1 MPVVANPKKYSVIY
15 NSIKNKIIEYGDFE
29 LNIDLVKKSNFKN
42 HLHNTRNFSQSPDVY
57 KPVIEN
63 IYSIPPKSQWSF
75 NDVGASFIND
85 VINEDS
91 NKSSPRGIH
100 GILKKYAQL
109 LGSNDVVFEVSGGLD
124 TSLLI
129 SIFGEHL
136 TGYSQIGVVSNRYE
150 FRTEREIQEY
160 FFNKCENSIRI
171 NESDALP
178 FSQLSKVPVHL
189 LPNKASLFYGRH
201 KAVIDATNELG
212 AKFVINGIG
221 LDPMLCNPVF
231 GEINEFR
238 LSKHQWEDDWANSYL
253 YRPQGLEYVNAS
265 VRNPVISYLWKTRK
279 NQKEDSQ
286 KIWARKFFFNK
297 LPDYLTK
304 YRYKGAFDGVYET
317 GLKNNHEEIMNIY
330 DIAYGVL
337 EWDELCPKRNRNLLI
352 RSENINQEEEINLM
366 STLSFAVWI
375 HSMVRDGL
383 I

>member
-1 MPVVANPKKYSVIY
+1 M
-15 NSIKNKIIEYGDFE
+15 
-29 LNIDLVKKSNFKN
+29 
-42 HLHNTRNFSQSPDVY
+42 
-57 KPVIEN
+57 
-63 IYSIPPKSQWSF
+63 
-75 NDVGASFIND
+75 
-85 VINEDS
+85 
-91 NKSSPRGIH
+91 
-100 GILKKYAQL
+100 
-109 LGSNDVVFEVSGGLD
+109 
-124 TSLLI
+124 
-129 SIFGEHL
+129 
-136 TGYSQIGVVSNRYE
+136 
-150 FRTEREIQEY
+150 
-160 FFNKCENSIRI
+160 
-171 NESDALP
+171 
-178 FSQLSKVPVHL
+178 
-189 LPNKASLFYGRH
+189 
-201 KAVIDATNELG
+201 IDATNELG